1 MKNIGDRIKERRK
14 QLGYTQKELAK
25 IINTAQTH
33 ISELENSNRQPSV
46 DTLKRL
52 AEALETT
59 VDTLAGELSLLH
71 GEDLDALELKLINA
85 LRLLEDDKREQ
96 VITGLLMIFEQE

>member
-1 MKNIGDRIKERRK
+1 MSTGDRIRQRRK
-14 QLGYTQKELAK
+14 ELKMTQEQLAECVQT
-25 IINTAQTH
+25 TQTH
-33 ISELENSNRQPSV
+33 ISDLERGRQQPSMH
-46 DTLKRL
+46 TFKRL